1 MTVMTNNGSID
12 GVDVAGLLGIPIS
25 AEQERAVRAPLD
37 PCVVIAGSGTGKT
50 TVMAA
55 RVVWLVASGLVSP
68 EEILGLTFTNKATM
82 ELSERI
88 ESNLT
93 RVGLLKP
100 DQPRP
105 TVATYD
111 SFAGTLVGDYGAWDG
126 INTGAHLMTGARA
139 YQLASEVVVGL
150 DKAPLA
156 ATHLG
161 PTPIAQA
168 VVKLAAAM
176 ASHDASPDEV
186 RKADARWRQMLLD
199 APTKKGGGRYADIDT
214 WLSRVD
220 EREEFL
226 ELVAAYQELKKER
239 GLVEFG
245 DRMVQALHLVTHH
258 PRVGEELRARY
269 RVVLLDEYQDT
280 SSAQADV
287 LAALFSGPDSS
298 HGMGHPVMAVGDPLQ
313 AIYEWRGAAASN
325 ILEFHRRFPDKEWNP
340 AQVLSLTTNRRCAD
354 QIINAANMAS
364 EELRE
369 RLSSTMNFDNDAP
382 AGDRA
387 DVAVGQPLVAPEGN
401 RPGEVTVAAYPDWA
415 EECRACADIVVEAK
429 ERGIITHWS
438 DAAILVRRN
447 SDVADLYDALST
459 RDVPVRLANLSGLLR
474 LPDIAMVVAHLRLL
488 VDRQDD
494 AAMATL
500 LASPRLGLGTDD
512 LAMVYRRA
520 RVLAKTRAQA
530 DGLDPDDVEVH
541 LCDAVM
547 ERRPG
552 GHERLQHALARVCAE
567 IVDVEAHQGDS
578 PDDLVLLIEAIT
590 GLVDD
595 MAADDPHRSAAR
607 RDHLDALWDEIRE
620 ARRSDPTMTTAGI
633 VAWLAAEED
642 FGDGLA
648 RAATDDRDAVT
659 VSTVH
664 GAKGLEWPL
673 VMIPDM
679 AQGVFP
685 STASPDN
692 FTSVAAVLPS
702 FARGDAND
710 VNHPASGSVADA
722 KAYVAALKE
731 DSQWAEA
738 RLAYVALT
746 RAKERLVVSWHKWSP
761 YRKAGLEPGRY
772 AGLLADMLGTEW
784 PDFGE
789 RPNNDVQ
796 AGTSW
801 PVIAEDVDHGP
812 IDNVYQS
819 VDDPGQADRVNT
831 WRSDADALLKDA
843 RRRIDLEDDVM
854 LPPRLTTSQMVR
866 LNANPRAFR
875 EELRRPMPRPAD
887 RGSGIG
893 TAFHEWVS
901 RRLAPT
907 APIPL
912 FDADEIAELEEDDFA
927 PEVVAA
933 EPGGAEGHA
942 LRSLCQAFEESRW
955 VDATVLAIEKS
966 FVMTIGQTVVRGRL
980 DAVVADPDHPG
991 DELVIDW
998 KTSRPGSAD
1007 PLQLSIYRLAW
1018 AQARGIDLSRV
1029 RAVFHHV
1036 GANKTISAEPFLDAD
1051 EVAVML
1057 TTASS
1062 GGPVGHGP
1070 EA

>member
-37 PCVVIAGSGTGKT
+37 PCVVIAGAGTGKT

-364 EELRE
+364 EEL
-369 RLSSTMNFDNDAP
+369 
-382 AGDRA
+382 
-387 DVAVGQPLVAPEGN
+387 
-401 RPGEVTVAAYPDWA
+401 
-415 EECRACADIVVEAK
+415 
-429 ERGIITHWS
+429 
-438 DAAILVRRN
+438 
-447 SDVADLYDALST
+447 
-459 RDVPVRLANLSGLLR
+459 
-474 LPDIAMVVAHLRLL
+474 
-488 VDRQDD
+488 
-494 AAMATL
+494 
-500 LASPRLGLGTDD
+500 
-512 LAMVYRRA
+512 
-520 RVLAKTRAQA
+520 
-530 DGLDPDDVEVH
+530 
-541 LCDAVM
+541 
-547 ERRPG
+547 
-552 GHERLQHALARVCAE
+552 
-567 IVDVEAHQGDS
+567 
-578 PDDLVLLIEAIT
+578 
-590 GLVDD
+590 
-595 MAADDPHRSAAR
+595 
-607 RDHLDALWDEIRE
+607 
-620 ARRSDPTMTTAGI
+620 
-633 VAWLAAEED
+633 
-642 FGDGLA
+642 
-648 RAATDDRDAVT
+648 
-659 VSTVH
+659 
-664 GAKGLEWPL
+664 
-673 VMIPDM
+673 
-679 AQGVFP
+679 
-685 STASPDN
+685 
-692 FTSVAAVLPS
+692 
-702 FARGDAND
+702 
-710 VNHPASGSVADA
+710 
-722 KAYVAALKE
+722 
-731 DSQWAEA
+731 
-738 RLAYVALT
+738 
-746 RAKERLVVSWHKWSP
+746 
-761 YRKAGLEPGRY
+761 
-772 AGLLADMLGTEW
+772 
-784 PDFGE
+784 
-789 RPNNDVQ
+789 
-796 AGTSW
+796 
-801 PVIAEDVDHGP
+801 
-812 IDNVYQS
+812 
-819 VDDPGQADRVNT
+819 
-831 WRSDADALLKDA
+831 
-843 RRRIDLEDDVM
+843 
-854 LPPRLTTSQMVR
+854 
-866 LNANPRAFR
+866 
-875 EELRRPMPRPAD
+875 
-887 RGSGIG
+887 
-893 TAFHEWVS
+893 
-901 RRLAPT
+901 
-907 APIPL
+907 
-912 FDADEIAELEEDDFA
+912 
-927 PEVVAA
+927 
-933 EPGGAEGHA
+933 
-942 LRSLCQAFEESRW
+942 
-955 VDATVLAIEKS
+955 
-966 FVMTIGQTVVRGRL
+966 
-980 DAVVADPDHPG
+980 
-991 DELVIDW
+991 
-998 KTSRPGSAD
+998 
-1007 PLQLSIYRLAW
+1007 
-1018 AQARGIDLSRV
+1018 
-1029 RAVFHHV
+1029 
-1036 GANKTISAEPFLDAD
+1036 
-1051 EVAVML
+1051 
-1057 TTASS
+1057 
-1062 GGPVGHGP
+1062 
-1070 EA
+1070 